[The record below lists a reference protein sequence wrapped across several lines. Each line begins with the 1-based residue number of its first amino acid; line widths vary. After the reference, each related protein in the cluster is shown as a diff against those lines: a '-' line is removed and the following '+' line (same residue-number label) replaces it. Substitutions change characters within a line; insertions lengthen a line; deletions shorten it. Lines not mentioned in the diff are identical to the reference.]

1 MKVIFLQDVS
11 TKGKQGEIKDVAD
24 GYARNFLFPRKLALP
39 ATPSAMKDAKAKMEE
54 NKKKQERQQA
64 DLQEL
69 ARRLEG
75 TELGFK
81 ARAGEK
87 GRLHGSITTADIA
100 DKLSEVASTEI
111 DKKKIK
117 LEEPLRNLGT
127 HEVVVSFYG
136 GIEAK
141 INVLIEEEKADN
153 E

>member
-11 TKGKQGEIKDVAD
+11 AKGKQGEIKDVAD
-24 GYARNFLFPRKLALP
+24 GYARNFLFPKKLALS

-54 NKKKQERQQA
+54 YKKRQERHQVE
-64 DLQEL
+64 LEEL
-69 ARRLEG
+69 AKTLEG

-81 ARAGEK
+81 AKAGEK

-100 DKLSEVASTEI
+100 GKLSEVAGMEI

-117 LEEPLRNLGT
+117 LDEPLRNLGT
-127 HEVVVSFYG
+127 HEVVVNFHG

>member
-1 MKVIFLQDVS
+1 MA
-11 TKGKQGEIKDVAD
+11 G
-24 GYARNFLFPRKLALP
+24 
-39 ATPSAMKDAKAKMEE
+39 
-54 NKKKQERQQA
+54 
-64 DLQEL
+64 
-69 ARRLEG
+69 RLEG
-75 TELGFK
+75 TELAFK

-100 DKLSEVASTEI
+100 GKLSEVAGTEI

-117 LEEPLRNLGT
+117 LDEPLRNLGT
-127 HEVVVSFYG
+127 HEVVVSFFG

>member
-24 GYARNFLFPRKLALP
+24 GYARNFLFPQKLALP
-39 ATPSAMKDAKAKMEE
+39 ATPSAMKEAQAKMEE

-64 DLQEL
+64 ELQEL
-69 ARRLEG
+69 AKRLDG

-87 GRLHGSITTADIA
+87 GRLHGSITSADIA
-100 DKLSEVASTEI
+100 GKLSDVAGMDI

-117 LEEPLRNLGT
+117 LDEPLRNLGA

-136 GIEAK
+136 GVEAK